1 MNTKQYL
8 RQGYKLNMRIQ
19 DKQERLAQF
28 KELATSIGA
37 MDYSKDRV
45 QGGSNTEAHFES
57 QVIKAVDLEQEIA
70 EDIKRLC
77 ELQIEISNT
86 IDAVEDVNCSLVLSK
101 RYLLMKDWDSIA
113 EEMAYSKKHIH
124 RLHKKGLELIKIPN
138 DDT

>member
-1 MNTKQYL
+1 
-8 RQGYKLNMRIQ
+8 MRIQ

-45 QGGSNTEAHFES
+45 QGGNGTDAPFES
-57 QVIKAVDLEQEIA
+57 QVIKAVDLEAEIA
-70 EDIKRLC
+70 EDIKKLC

-101 RYLLMKDWDSIA
+101 RYLLMKDWDKIA
-113 EEMAYSKKHIH
+113 EEMSYSKKHIH
-124 RLHKKGLELIKIPN
+124 RLHKKGLEMIKIPE
-138 DDT
+138 